1 MAFGKLPTSHHAQ
14 FLFLANLKEIN
25 AGPQTL
31 DSSIDALLM

>member
-25 AGPQTL
+25 AGLKPWTL
-31 DSSIDALLM
+31 LLMHS